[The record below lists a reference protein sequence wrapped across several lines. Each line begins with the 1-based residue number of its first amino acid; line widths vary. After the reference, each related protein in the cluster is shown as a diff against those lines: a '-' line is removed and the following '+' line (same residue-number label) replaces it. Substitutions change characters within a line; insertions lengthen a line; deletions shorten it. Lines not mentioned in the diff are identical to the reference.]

1 VRALPRPR
9 RPLLNPVDPRND
21 PQPGVEPPSGAD
33 PPTSPPAS
41 PEPAAAS
48 GGDPAPRGG
57 FLADTVEELRRV
69 VWPSRQQLFG
79 ESVAVILM
87 VTLSAFAIAAIDR
100 FYSWSNGQVFR

>member
-1 VRALPRPR
+1 VRALLLPR
-9 RPLLNPVDPRND
+9 RPSLNSVDPQTD
-21 PQPGVEPPSGAD
+21 PQTGTPPAPEPGPATGGEPSG
-33 PPTSPPAS
+33 
-41 PEPAAAS
+41 
-48 GGDPAPRGG
+48 RGG

-100 FYSWSNGQVFR
+100 FYSWSNSQVFR